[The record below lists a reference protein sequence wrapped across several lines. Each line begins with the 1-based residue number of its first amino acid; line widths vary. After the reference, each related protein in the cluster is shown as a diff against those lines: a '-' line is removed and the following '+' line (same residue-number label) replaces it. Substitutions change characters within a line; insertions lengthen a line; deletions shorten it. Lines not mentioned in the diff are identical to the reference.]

1 MLKEFAILRV
11 YEIFSQRAPFIAI
24 SMEVKNLDAH
34 MVQDGMHILGIDLQT
49 IFLYGLIIGG
59 SLTLLYMLFGD
70 VFDVIGGI
78 GDVSPGSILNPT
90 VILSFIA
97 VFCGAGYVLELR
109 EMFGSGTNLLMA
121 TLIAIVIVGLIHFF
135 ILVPLAKSEQNTA
148 QSIKDFLHK
157 RGEVITTIPERGVGE
172 VLIQM
177 DLGVSGH
184 VARSSSNTRIAQGTL
199 VTVVA
204 IKENDVLIVEPLKK

>member
-1 MLKEFAILRV
+1 
-11 YEIFSQRAPFIAI
+11 
-24 SMEVKNLDAH
+24 MEVKNLDAH

-49 IFLYGLIIGG
+49 FFLYGLIIGG

-157 RGEVITTIPERGVGE
+157 QGEVITTIPERGVGE